1 MRTVRV
7 AMAVDSYQGEP
18 VITCATL
25 AEWLRWLKTNH
36 AKVPAVWVKMAKKGS
51 GIASI
56 DYPQAL
62 EGALIWGWIDG
73 VRHRVDDAYFVQ
85 RYTPRRP
92 KSPWSKINCAK
103 VVALE
108 AAGKMKPPGMAA
120 VAAAKADG
128 RWEAAYPSQKN
139 IEVPEDLRAA
149 LARAPEA
156 EKFFAGLSKAKRFSF
171 LFRILNAKRP
181 ETRAKHVARTVEMCR
196 AGETY

>member
-1 MRTVRV
+1 MP
-7 AMAVDSYQGEP
+7 ADLYEGEP
-18 VITCATL
+18 IVTCATL

-36 AKVPAVWVKMAKKGS
+36 AQIPAVWVKMAKKGS
-51 GIASI
+51 GIPSI

-73 VRHRVDDAYFVQ
+73 VRHAFDAEYFVQ

-103 VVALE
+103 VEALE
-108 AAGKMKPPGMAA
+108 AAGKMKPAGMAA

-128 RWEAAYPSQKN
+128 RWDAAYHSQKN

-149 LARAPEA
+149 LARVPEA
-156 EKFFAGLSKAKRFSF
+156 ETFFAGLSNARRFSF
-171 LFRILNAKRP
+171 LFRIHGAKKP
-181 ETRAKHVARTVEMCR
+181 ETRARHIARTVEMCR

>member
-1 MRTVRV
+1 MP
-7 AMAVDSYQGEP
+7 ADLYKGEP
-18 VITCATL
+18 VVSCATL

-36 AKVPAVWVKMAKKGS
+36 AKVPAVWVKMAKKAS

-73 VRHRVDDAYFVQ
+73 VRNSLDGQYFVQ

-92 KSPWSKINCAK
+92 KSLWSKINCAK
-103 VVALE
+103 VEALE

-128 RWEAAYPSQKN
+128 RWDAAYHSQKT

-149 LARAPEA
+149 LAREPEA
-156 EKFFAGLSKAKRFSF
+156 ERFFAGISNAQRFSF
-171 LFRILNAKRP
+171 LFRINNAKKA
-181 ETRAKHVARTVEMCR
+181 ETRAKHVAKAVEMCR